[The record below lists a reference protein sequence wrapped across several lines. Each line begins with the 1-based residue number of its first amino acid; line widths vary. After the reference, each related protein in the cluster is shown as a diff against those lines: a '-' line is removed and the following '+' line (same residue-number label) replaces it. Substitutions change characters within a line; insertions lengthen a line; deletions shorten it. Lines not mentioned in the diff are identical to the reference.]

1 MCPALRKSDDA
12 PDSRLTRL
20 QPALRLVPQPVRCGK
35 TRSLL
40 AANLVTRFSG
50 MCQTSKF
57 ELLLPAPSQAA
68 VDRIAPSSP
77 PSFGLAAFS
86 LSIRQ
91 SLPVEPQ
98 ISGCHTAWERD
109 QAGTRCSRR
118 GLPVLP
124 ETPVS
129 APSPRL
135 NPTHGRCVN
144 ANPTPY
150 PIDTHVRQLFPS
162 GIQRPA
168 PPESPSPRW

>member
-1 MCPALRKSDDA
+1 MIP
-12 PDSRLTRL
+12 PDSRLTRSA
-20 QPALRLVPQPVRCGK
+20 PALRLRVQPVCCGK

-40 AANLVTRFSG
+40 AANLVTRFPG
-50 MCQTSKF
+50 MCQTSEF
-57 ELLLPAPSQAA
+57 ELLLPAPSQVA
-68 VDRIAPSSP
+68 VDRIAPSFP
-77 PSFGLAAFS
+77 PSFGSATYNR
-86 LSIRQ
+86 SICQ

-98 ISGCHTAWERD
+98 TSGCHTAWERD

-118 GLPVLP
+118 GHPVPP

-168 PPESPSPRW
+168 PPESPPPWW